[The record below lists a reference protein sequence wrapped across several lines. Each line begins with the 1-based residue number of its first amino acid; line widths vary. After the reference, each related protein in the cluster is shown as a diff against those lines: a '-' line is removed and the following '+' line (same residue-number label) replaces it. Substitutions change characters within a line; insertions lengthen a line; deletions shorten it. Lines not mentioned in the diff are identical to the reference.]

1 MHYYFTAVSLIAG
14 ICLGFGILYLFIGL
28 RRKDNK
34 PLNLTFALFALCY
47 SATLFNGIRWYSTN
61 IATEFIAINR
71 FDSIFVAGAFVSLI
85 WYISYYTGFR
95 PRIFLWVLS
104 AAFLVP
110 SLVLIFSPATFTG
123 EVSGLTDIILP
134 WGENLANLDSV
145 GSIWL
150 DIILLARLATL
161 GYIIVALIRQFRL
174 GERQP
179 AIIMGVGILPFI
191 AGIFYEILGESGIV
205 PYIPF
210 GEIGFLG
217 IAIAASIQM
226 ANSVIKTEE
235 ALEKH
240 RQNLEGLV
248 EERTA
253 ELGQTN
259 QQLTQEI
266 AQRQQVESSLRQS
279 ERRARALLDAP
290 PDSAMLANLDGT
302 ILEINEIAASRL
314 GIDLQEAI
322 GQNVFS
328 FSDPSLAEVRRSKAD
343 QMITTG
349 EPVSWEDMRA
359 GRSYDNHIYPILDDD
374 EHIVNIAIFARDIT
388 ELKKVQEKEKAEVA
402 TQERTRIA
410 RDLHDAVTQT
420 IYSASLIAE
429 VLPTVWGRNPAE
441 GERNLIK
448 LRQLVRGAL
457 AEMRTLLFELR
468 PASLEAADLNTLLRH
483 LGDALTGRT
492 RIPVTFQTSGESHPP
507 TEVKIA
513 FYRIAQETFNN
524 IAKHSEATHVVVEM
538 QADSNH
544 VKLELRDDGIGFDR
558 KSVTEDKLGIQI
570 ITERAHDIKASIDL
584 NSSPGKGTQVSLL
597 WPGEEYNI
605 AQTVGK

>member
-1 MHYYFTAVSLIAG
+1 
-14 ICLGFGILYLFIGL
+14 
-28 RRKDNK
+28 
-34 PLNLTFALFALCY
+34 
-47 SATLFNGIRWYSTN
+47 
-61 IATEFIAINR
+61 
-71 FDSIFVAGAFVSLI
+71 
-85 WYISYYTGFR
+85 
-95 PRIFLWVLS
+95 
-104 AAFLVP
+104 
-110 SLVLIFSPATFTG
+110 G
-123 EVSGLTDIILP
+123 ES
-134 WGENLANLDSV
+134 LANLDSV

-279 ERRARALLDAP
+279 ERRAHALLDAP

-328 FSDPSLAEVRRSKAD
+328 FFDPSLAEVRRSKAD

-374 EHIVNIAIFARDIT
+374 EHIVSIAIFARDIT
-388 ELKKVQEKEKAEVA
+388 ELKKVQEKEMAE
-402 TQERTRIA
+402 
-410 RDLHDAVTQT
+410 
-420 IYSASLIAE
+420 
-429 VLPTVWGRNPAE
+429 
-441 GERNLIK
+441 
-448 LRQLVRGAL
+448 
-457 AEMRTLLFELR
+457 
-468 PASLEAADLNTLLRH
+468 
-483 LGDALTGRT
+483 
-492 RIPVTFQTSGESHPP
+492 
-507 TEVKIA
+507 
-513 FYRIAQETFNN
+513 
-524 IAKHSEATHVVVEM
+524 
-538 QADSNH
+538 
-544 VKLELRDDGIGFDR
+544 
-558 KSVTEDKLGIQI
+558 
-570 ITERAHDIKASIDL
+570 
-584 NSSPGKGTQVSLL
+584 
-597 WPGEEYNI
+597 
-605 AQTVGK
+605 